1 MRTPHYSGWPKSVLI
16 REVLLYTHTHT
27 RTYPQHVSLDH
38 LNLRL
43 VDCEFSVE
51 AFAAYRS
58 SQLQSPRGYILDPSS
73 ALTPLTIDLSD
84 TDREREG
91 GVVVDGTSGEGG
103 DLSDLAL
110 V

>member
-1 MRTPHYSGWPKSVLI
+1 M
-16 REVLLYTHTHT
+16 
-27 RTYPQHVSLDH
+27 
-38 LNLRL
+38 

-58 SQLQSPRGYILDPSS
+58 SQLQPPRGYILDPFT
-73 ALTPLTIDLSD
+73 ALTPLTVDLSD

-91 GVVVDGTSGEGG
+91 VGVVDGTSGEGG